1 MRVRLWFPIAMA
13 VSGALAPA
21 FAAAQAGQPG
31 RLVII
36 GGGLS
41 RENEAVYRSVLDA
54 RRGDGPFCI
63 IPTAG
68 ANPEEGMAGPVA
80 TFDRWGGAGTARG
93 VLVSSQRPETA
104 HDPEVVAQIGSCS
117 GFFFIGG
124 VQSRIVAAF
133 RPNGQ
138 PTPAY
143 DALMKRWREGAV
155 VSGSSA
161 GAAMMSD
168 PMIAGGTSG
177 GAIAR
182 GVRRGGDSSDEDEQS
197 DEPRGVSIT
206 PGLGF
211 FPRALA
217 DQHFLAR
224 GRVGRLIVAVDELDE
239 FDIGFGIDEN
249 TALVVDGDT
258 VRAVGASGVVVLD
271 ARDAARDGRGVRGIR
286 LHLMSTGDRYD
297 VATRRL
303 TLGDKTP
310 LASSDTATVAIPA
323 DVFARWAF
331 LHLLHQFAA
340 STQREVVVPIEGG
353 QVVLRKGADFA
364 ARSARGTGVQNTPAS
379 LSITGLL
386 LDLKR

>member
-1 MRVRLWFPIAMA
+1 VNA
-13 VSGALAPA
+13 
-21 FAAAQAGQPG
+21 QPG

-36 GGGLS
+36 GGGLG
-41 RENEAVYRSVLDA
+41 RDNDAVYRSVLDA
-54 RRGDGPFCI
+54 RYGSGPLCV

-80 TFDRWGGAGTARG
+80 NFDRFGGAGVARG
-93 VLVSSQRPETA
+93 VLVSAQRPETA
-104 HDPEVVAQIGSCS
+104 HDPEVVAQIGRCA

-143 DALMKRWREGAV
+143 EALLKRWREGAV

-168 PMIAGGTSG
+168 PMIAGGTSA
-177 GAIAR
+177 GALAR
-182 GVRRGGDSSDEDEQS
+182 GVSRAVSTSGDDEEADG
-197 DEPRGVSIT
+197 PGGVSIT

-211 FPRALA
+211 FSRALA

-224 GRVGRLIVAVDELDE
+224 GRVGRLIVAVHELDE

-249 TALVVDGDT
+249 TALVVDGDS
-258 VRAVGASGVVVLD
+258 VFAVGASGVIVID
-271 ARDAARDGRGVRGIR
+271 ARDATRQGRGVSGIR
-286 LHLMSTGDRYD
+286 LHLLSTGDCYHLP
-297 VATRRL
+297 TRRV
-303 TLGDKTP
+303 TLADKAP
-310 LASSDTATVAIPA
+310 LGSSDSADIAIPE

-331 LHLLHQFAA
+331 LHVLHQFSA
-340 STQREVVVPIEGG
+340 SPRRELTLPIEGG
-353 QVVLRKGADFA
+353 QIVLRKAADFA
-364 ARSARGTGVQNTPAS
+364 ARSAPGAGVQNTPAA

-386 LDLKR
+386 LDLRR